1 MKQIH
6 IIYGSVLA
14 ALLVIVPTTI
24 VLAQMQVLSDL
35 SIASV
40 NVSQNPITRGSDQEV
55 FVAVVDNN
63 SADDVPADGI
73 DVMLTVSYASGMER
87 KYTQTTDQNGNADFI
102 FPIGA
107 SSKPGTFNIV
117 VGIPGSNISKAQSFE
132 VIPITSEGDSE
143 EGTTSEGDTTGSGS
157 GVSTTSEEEG
167 TTSEGDTTGSGS
179 GVSTTSEGDSEEE
192 GTTIER
198 NRAIERFPNRGGTGS
213 TTGGR

>member
-24 VLAQMQVLSDL
+24 VLAQTEVPPGL
-35 SIASV
+35 SIVSV
-40 NVSQNPITRGSDQEV
+40 TVSTDPITRGSDQEV
-55 FVAVVDNN
+55 SVAVVDNN
-63 SADDVPADGI
+63 SEDDDVPADGI

-107 SSKPGTFNIV
+107 GSKRGTFNIV
-117 VGIPGSNISKAQSFE
+117 AAIPGSNISKAQSFE
-132 VIPITSEGDSE
+132 VIPTTSEGDSE
-143 EGTTSEGDTTGSGS
+143 ED
-157 GVSTTSEEEG
+157 G

-179 GVSTTSEGDSEEE
+179 GVSTTSEGDSEEH
-192 GTTIER
+192 GTTSER
-198 NRAIERFPNRGGTGS
+198 NRAVERFTNRGERGIP
-213 TTGGR
+213 TGGR

>member
-6 IIYGSVLA
+6 IIYGSVVA
-14 ALLVIVPTTI
+14 TLLVIVPTTI

-87 KYTQTTDQNGNADFI
+87 KYTQTTDQNGNAIFV

-117 VGIPGSNISKAQSFE
+117 AEIPGSNISKAQSFE
-132 VIPITSEGDSE
+132 VIPTTSE
-143 EGTTSEGDTTGSGS
+143 EGTTGSRS
-157 GVSTTSEEEG
+157 GVSTTSEEGTTIEEG
-167 TTSEGDTTGSGS
+167 TTSGGT
-179 GVSTTSEGDSEEE
+179 TTSERYT
-192 GTTIER
+192 GTER
-198 NRAIERFPNRGGTGS
+198 GTNRGGS
-213 TTGGR
+213 TTGGTTSSR

>member
-24 VLAQMQVLSDL
+24 VLGQMQVLSDL

-63 SADDVPADGI
+63 SADDITADGI

-102 FPIGA
+102 FPIGE
-107 SSKPGTFNIV
+107 SSKRGTFNIV
-117 VGIPGSNISKAQSFE
+117 AAIPGSNISKAQSFE
-132 VIPITSEGDSE
+132 VIPTTSEGDSE
-143 EGTTSEGDTTGSGS
+143 EDGTASEGDTTGRRSGVSTASEGGTTGSGS
-157 GVSTTSEEEG
+157 GVS
-167 TTSEGDTTGSGS
+167 
-179 GVSTTSEGDSEEE
+179 
-192 GTTIER
+192 
-198 NRAIERFPNRGGTGS
+198 
-213 TTGGR
+213 

>member
-6 IIYGSVLA
+6 IIYGSVLP

-87 KYTQTTDQNGNADFI
+87 KYTQTTDQNGNANFV
-102 FPIGA
+102 FPIDA
-107 SSKPGTFNIV
+107 SSKRGTFNIV
-117 VGIPGSNISKAQSFE
+117 AEIPGLNISKAQSFE
-132 VIPITSEGDSE
+132 VISTTSE
-143 EGTTSEGDTTGSGS
+143 EGTTSGGT
-157 GVSTTSEEEG
+157 TTSERYTGNERG
-167 TTSEGDTTGSGS
+167 T
-179 GVSTTSEGDSEEE
+179 
-192 GTTIER
+192 
-198 NRAIERFPNRGGTGS
+198 NRGGS

>member
-14 ALLVIVPTTI
+14 ALLMIVPTTI

-40 NVSQNPITRGSDQEV
+40 NVSQDPITHGSDQEV
-55 FVAVVDNN
+55 SVTVVDN
-63 SADDVPADGI
+63 SADDAPADGV

-87 KYTQTTDQNGNADFI
+87 RYTQTTDQNGNADFV

-117 VGIPGSNISKAQSFE
+117 AQIPGLNISKAESFE

-143 EGTTSEGDTTGSGS
+143 RHIMIKRSTTSEGG
-157 GVSTTSEEEG
+157 
-167 TTSEGDTTGSGS
+167 TTGSGS
-179 GVSTTSEGDSEEE
+179 GVSTTSEGDSEG
-192 GTTIER
+192 GTASER
-198 NRAIERFPNRGGTGS
+198 NRALERFTNRGGGTTGS
-213 TTGGR
+213 TTNGR